1 MSRRFDFIAS
11 VVFLIIGVFFIIA
24 SQRLGS
30 NVIGGTVTPATFPQV
45 LGIVLV
51 ALSLLLFV
59 DTIKSAK
66 ATEKHLADVYYRR
79 FFIIV
84 ASMALYIFLIE
95 PLGFIIST
103 FLFLLVAFQTMHR
116 GKLLNS
122 ILIAGGFSMV
132 IHFVFIKLLEAS
144 VQSWPSFIN

>member
-11 VVFLIIGVFFIIA
+11 AIFLIIGLFFIIA
-24 SQRLGS
+24 SQRLGN

-45 LGIVLV
+45 AGIVLMV
-51 ALSLLLFV
+51 LSVLLFV
-59 DTIKSAK
+59 DTIKTVK
-66 ATEKHLADVYYRR
+66 TTEKHLADIYYRR

-84 ASMALYIFLIE
+84 LSMALYILLIE
-95 PLGFIIST
+95 PLGFVIST

-116 GKLLNS
+116 GKLLSS
-122 ILIAGGFSMV
+122 ILIAGGFSLV
-132 IHFVFIKLLEAS
+132 VHFVFIKLLEAS